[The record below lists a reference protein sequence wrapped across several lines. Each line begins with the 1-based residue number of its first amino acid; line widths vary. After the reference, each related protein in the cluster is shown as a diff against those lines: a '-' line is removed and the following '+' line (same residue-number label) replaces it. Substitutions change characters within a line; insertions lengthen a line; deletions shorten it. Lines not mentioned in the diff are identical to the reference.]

1 MASQEEQVEG
11 SLVVQPETMTE
22 MCAFANDQTPKVRK
36 PYTISKQ
43 REKWTD
49 QEHRRF
55 LEALKLYGRGWR
67 QIEEHIGT
75 KTAVQIRSHAQKF
88 FSKVVRESSNS
99 AESPIKPVEIPPP
112 RPKRKPMHPYPRKSV
127 DTLRVASNPN
137 HTERSPSP
145 NLLTAAEKNNGSPT
159 SAFSAVASEMFES
172 VFSEQHNGCSS
183 PTSCFTDV
191 QSVNLSPIEK
201 ENDNDEE
208 KIISMPAVQLCL
220 SSTVE
225 NLQPTDAGLK
235 ESGFTTG
242 DETVSLL
249 SIKLFGQTVSVTDSN
264 ISVGNSDVEDEKVTV
279 QIESDRQISLGM
291 FASDYKE
298 NPTSIETVGNPLPW
312 WTAYQGMP
320 FFYPMPCNQ
329 LSGRATASEFE
340 MRGDNSEAVDYRQ
353 SSLNN
358 KAVTDKCTKGFVP
371 YKRCLAQR
379 ENKSSVESSERD
391 RQRARV
397 YL

>member
-1 MASQEEQVEG
+1 MYWDDKYGTQTVSSDIISTMRVMMTEDSNNLPVSTSFLLDDDSSIPFSVDDISKSMQHIEVENG
-11 SLVVQPETMTE
+11 NVTE

-137 HTERSPSP
+137 HTDRSPWP
-145 NLLTAAEKNNGSPT
+145 NLLTASEKNNGSPT

-172 VFSEQHNGCSS
+172 VFS
-183 PTSCFTDV
+183 V
-191 QSVNLSPIEK
+191 LVLS
-201 ENDNDEE
+201 
-208 KIISMPAVQLCL
+208 LC
-220 SSTVE
+220 
-225 NLQPTDAGLK
+225 
-235 ESGFTTG
+235 
-242 DETVSLL
+242 
-249 SIKLFGQTVSVTDSN
+249 
-264 ISVGNSDVEDEKVTV
+264 
-279 QIESDRQISLGM
+279 
-291 FASDYKE
+291 Y
-298 NPTSIETVGNPLPW
+298 
-312 WTAYQGMP
+312 
-320 FFYPMPCNQ
+320 
-329 LSGRATASEFE
+329 
-340 MRGDNSEAVDYRQ
+340 
-353 SSLNN
+353 
-358 KAVTDKCTKGFVP
+358 
-371 YKRCLAQR
+371 
-379 ENKSSVESSERD
+379 
-391 RQRARV
+391 
-397 YL
+397 